1 MPSRRCAGGSTGMN
15 RTVLAILL
23 SLLALLMFDIMALV
37 IKYLSPRYSAME
49 LSAWRNV
56 FGLGPAMIAL
66 WSSSS
71 WRGRGRPVIIRQW
84 KLAGFRGLC
93 IAVAQLCF
101 YLSLGM
107 MAFATA
113 ATITYA
119 NALFMTALAVP
130 ILGER
135 VGFLRWSAVMIGFAG
150 VMMVVGPG
158 RDAFS
163 IAALLPLVAAFLYAM
178 AAVTSR
184 LLDDSV
190 PTPLANLYSTGVA
203 MVGSVIM
210 ALVWGGF
217 TPVASGSD
225 LFWLILMGAV
235 GGSAVLCLVT
245 AYRMTEQSNLA
256 PFSYFGIPL
265 AFVLG
270 WLVFDEA
277 PWQDLFPGAILIA
290 AGGLIIIWRERRLRR
305 V

>member
-1 MPSRRCAGGSTGMN
+1 MN
-15 RTVLAILL
+15 KTVVAILL

-56 FGLGPAMIAL
+56 FGLGPAAIAL
-66 WSSSS
+66 WSSSA
-71 WRGRGRPVIIRQW
+71 WRGRGKPLIIRQW
-84 KLAGFRGLC
+84 KLASFRGLC
-93 IAVAQLCF
+93 IALAQLSF

-130 ILGER
+130 ILGEK

-163 IAALLPLVAAFLYAM
+163 VAALLPLAAAFLYAL

-184 LLDDSV
+184 LLDEDV

-217 TPVASGSD
+217 TPVTAWMD

-270 WLVFDEA
+270 WLTFDEA

-305 V
+305 T